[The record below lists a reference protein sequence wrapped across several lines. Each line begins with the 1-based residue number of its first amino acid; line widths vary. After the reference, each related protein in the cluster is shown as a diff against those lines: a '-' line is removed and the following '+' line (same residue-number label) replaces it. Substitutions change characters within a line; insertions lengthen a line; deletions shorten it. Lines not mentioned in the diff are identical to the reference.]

1 MTNPTP
7 SSPIARRMSL
17 TLVAIFTLQLL
28 APIVSATGMQ
38 ACSNTGGT
46 CDTYDHADDMTPER
60 QDWVEGSYVFD
71 LVSTSTID
79 LELTWA
85 VREFDR
91 DSLGLGSGTI
101 VGDALEQSD
110 GLNANDGAPADLIR
124 HSFNQETAGPGSP
137 TVGQKL
143 KSEVNDAIQSALES
157 GFGTVTSLTTDYTT
171 TFVVGDEAPVDCS
184 TDDTTDALAEGA
196 SVDNVFEP
204 PLCFTASASVELAAS
219 NFNLVGGGD
228 LDLERTYRGLLTMGA
243 EINTSFELTAQ
254 PGHKAGFT
262 INPPSYSTILA
273 VDASGSLSAQPGV
286 PDSMSAS
293 WSMDHLN
300 ANESATDLLQ
310 TVDLRMGHRNTSAT
324 PTVWI
329 EDGTKA
335 LDVHLVLDLSDEYAA
350 TVNFAAGLHYLD
362 AETLEEWGIN
372 MFDVASMAT
381 IPLITSDGI
390 RLAYHNG
397 IVDLTQFTDQFPVG
411 DIVSGLGDTVAG
423 VGEITMSDLEWVGS
437 TSGTGIFETAGGL
450 NYSHSTG
457 CTEPV
462 GAGQVLYYCLEGSE
476 AMGATYPI
484 YLQTSSEPFSM
495 NLIDILQA
503 YNTNSM
509 IDDFLD
515 GVQSSDLE
523 RLMNSGISLETV
535 LDSSYLDTIIPE
547 NLPPSE
553 LTVEIILPDW
563 VTTIDGTSKIVL
575 EKTVEGTQATDISFT
590 GNDPY
595 NWEHE
600 ILDEEGNV
608 ICFAN
613 QTSCVRSEVD
623 FDLSAINFNEW
634 SASVSFTLALDAELS
649 VYRIG
654 IPTDDLPEQ
663 GDTKVSMEAI
673 PSDLIRLIIDLSSR
687 MGEPLSSGEI
697 ELCNPE
703 EYDMQICNEPVE
715 LTATRQGMKD
725 FTELIGTSVTDLLH
739 QAGTLAEEDG
749 SVTDMDLSAFEIRTS
764 ISGIEAPD
772 ATVSDDEPITLSVSI
787 PEVTFTIGTGLGWFE
802 LAETDPNDIRL
813 SVITSTI
820 QSVFNRPLKMAADA
834 FTTGLQSSIVSGS
847 GVMYPPQ
854 EQDSIRVETGTV
866 NTTILEENGLAYTGP
881 ISFTLPRG
889 IQLVDATS
897 TSGNLVLTE
906 DDGRQVVTYVVPP
919 GEFSDEVSYRIEV
932 GWIYFLIQFW
942 VYPTIVLI
950 LLVLFIRRR
959 RRKKR
964 KKKAALANRE
974 SSINKAQLGDSEFA
988 DLAGFSS
995 PALRH
1000 GESIEDMAFIDELS
1014 R

>member
-1 MTNPTP
+1 MTNPSP

-46 CDTYDHADDMTPER
+46 CDTYDHAEDMTPER

-91 DSLGLGSGTI
+91 DSLGLGSGTL
-101 VGDALEQSD
+101 VGDALEQTD
-110 GLNANDGAPADLIR
+110 GLDANDGAPADLIR

-157 GFGTVTSLTTDYTT
+157 GFGTVTSLTTDYTN
-171 TFVVGDEAPVDCS
+171 TFVVGDEAPVACS

-300 ANESATDLLQ
+300 ATESATDLLQ

-397 IVDLTQFTDQFPVG
+397 IVDMTQFTDQFPVG

-423 VGEITMSDLEWVGS
+423 VGEMTMS
-437 TSGTGIFETAGGL
+437 
-450 NYSHSTG
+450 
-457 CTEPV
+457 
-462 GAGQVLYYCLEGSE
+462 
-476 AMGATYPI
+476 
-484 YLQTSSEPFSM
+484 
-495 NLIDILQA
+495 
-503 YNTNSM
+503 
-509 IDDFLD
+509 
-515 GVQSSDLE
+515 
-523 RLMNSGISLETV
+523 SL
-535 LDSSYLDTIIPE
+535 
-547 NLPPSE
+547 
-553 LTVEIILPDW
+553 
-563 VTTIDGTSKIVL
+563 
-575 EKTVEGTQATDISFT
+575 
-590 GNDPY
+590 
-595 NWEHE
+595 
-600 ILDEEGNV
+600 
-608 ICFAN
+608 
-613 QTSCVRSEVD
+613 
-623 FDLSAINFNEW
+623 
-634 SASVSFTLALDAELS
+634 
-649 VYRIG
+649 
-654 IPTDDLPEQ
+654 
-663 GDTKVSMEAI
+663 
-673 PSDLIRLIIDLSSR
+673 
-687 MGEPLSSGEI
+687 
-697 ELCNPE
+697 
-703 EYDMQICNEPVE
+703 
-715 LTATRQGMKD
+715 
-725 FTELIGTSVTDLLH
+725 
-739 QAGTLAEEDG
+739 
-749 SVTDMDLSAFEIRTS
+749 
-764 ISGIEAPD
+764 
-772 ATVSDDEPITLSVSI
+772 
-787 PEVTFTIGTGLGWFE
+787 
-802 LAETDPNDIRL
+802 
-813 SVITSTI
+813 
-820 QSVFNRPLKMAADA
+820 
-834 FTTGLQSSIVSGS
+834 
-847 GVMYPPQ
+847 
-854 EQDSIRVETGTV
+854 
-866 NTTILEENGLAYTGP
+866 
-881 ISFTLPRG
+881 
-889 IQLVDATS
+889 
-897 TSGNLVLTE
+897 
-906 DDGRQVVTYVVPP
+906 
-919 GEFSDEVSYRIEV
+919 
-932 GWIYFLIQFW
+932 
-942 VYPTIVLI
+942 
-950 LLVLFIRRR
+950 
-959 RRKKR
+959 
-964 KKKAALANRE
+964 
-974 SSINKAQLGDSEFA
+974 
-988 DLAGFSS
+988 
-995 PALRH
+995 
-1000 GESIEDMAFIDELS
+1000 
-1014 R
+1014 